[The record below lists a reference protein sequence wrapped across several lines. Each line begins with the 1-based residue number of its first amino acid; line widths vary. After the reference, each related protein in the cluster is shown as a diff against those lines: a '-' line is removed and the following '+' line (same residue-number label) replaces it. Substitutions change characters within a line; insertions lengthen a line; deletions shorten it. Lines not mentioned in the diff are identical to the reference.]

1 MPKIIK
7 DGQVVDDNW
16 QSLVLDEDSNVA
28 DIAVPEGQWIVP
40 LELWLAQR
48 DTLQSRDDIGV
59 QISIDDDIELLSDDF
74 SDLPLLAFDFPAFM
88 DGRGFSAAFL
98 IRDRH
103 EFKGELRA
111 SGAFIRDQLCYLQR
125 CGFNAFAL
133 DAADL
138 EAAKASLSDLQEA
151 YQASA
156 DKAPLFRRRS

>member
-7 DGQVVDDNW
+7 DGQVCEDSW
-16 QSLVLDEDSNVA
+16 QSLLLNEGDSAA
-28 DIAVPEGQWIVP
+28 DVKVPEGQWIIP
-40 LELWLAQR
+40 LAVWLEQKDA
-48 DTLQSRDDIGV
+48 LKSRNDIGI
-59 QISIDDDIELLSDDF
+59 QISIDDDIELLADDYAT
-74 SDLPLLAFDFPAFM
+74 LPLLAFDFPAFM

-98 IRDRH
+98 IRDRFA
-103 EFKGELRA
+103 FKGELRA

-133 DAADL
+133 NEEDL